1 MSVKNEKSK
10 ASVKSTMEK
19 IKDSFVRFLKPA
31 ASANRRL
38 CAVVCNTDGAATA
51 MDIALDLVIGVVL
64 LFSVLLLS
72 RGGRAGGPEKP
83 VQRGHSP
90 AGNR

>member
-31 ASANRRL
+31 TSANRRL

-64 LFSVLLLS
+64 GVLVLAALKNLFNVDILPQVTDNITNMFS
-72 RGGRAGGPEKP
+72 
-83 VQRGHSP
+83 
-90 AGNR
+90 

>member
-38 CAVVCNTDGAATA
+38 CTVVCNTNGAATA

-64 LFSVLLLS
+64 GVLVLAALKNLFNVDILPQVTDNITNMFS
-72 RGGRAGGPEKP
+72 
-83 VQRGHSP
+83 
-90 AGNR
+90 

>member
-64 LFSVLLLS
+64 GVLVLTALKNLFNVDILPQVTDNITNMFS
-72 RGGRAGGPEKP
+72 
-83 VQRGHSP
+83 
-90 AGNR
+90 

>member
-64 LFSVLLLS
+64 GVLVLAALKNLFNVDILPQVTDNITNMFS
-72 RGGRAGGPEKP
+72 
-83 VQRGHSP
+83 
-90 AGNR
+90 

>member
-51 MDIALDLVIGVVL
+51 MDIALDLMIGVVL
-64 LFSVLLLS
+64 GVLVLAALKNLFNVDILPQVTDNITNMFS
-72 RGGRAGGPEKP
+72 
-83 VQRGHSP
+83 
-90 AGNR
+90 